1 MKKIKV
7 SPVPK
12 RVFEDLGWDYFVSEE
27 AKDYLTTEMMV
38 ISEAEGEALY
48 TAANDVYDK
57 LMHAAQFALDNNL
70 LGTLGIPR
78 NLHELVRLTWE
89 DEKHLHLFS
98 RFDFAG
104 GLNGQPIKLLEINAN
119 TPTMM
124 PETAIIQWAQLKA
137 NGIEETRQFNF
148 FFESLVEQFEELRS
162 LNPDKDATLLV
173 STLRDS
179 EEDEANMSLLSKA
192 AEEAGFEV
200 EFKYIDE
207 VIFSATEGIWAQG
220 NQNIRTRYDFW
231 LQLVPWEFIAE
242 DEPDLTH
249 LLTQIVKNDLAVILN
264 PAWTMLLQSK
274 GIMKIAWDLFKNHP
288 NLLETRF
295 DIPLDE
301 RRYVKKTMLGREGA
315 NVAIFDGWGKLEEER
330 GGDYAHYPAVYQTYA
345 TLAADETY
353 HYQAGVFYVGEACG
367 LGFRRAPSKIIDNAA
382 QFVGHVFE

>member
-249 LLTQIVKNDLAVILN
+249 LLTQIVKNVAAIERNYENSVGFVQKSPQFARNALRYSTRRTPLCE
-264 PAWTMLLQSK
+264 
-274 GIMKIAWDLFKNHP
+274 KNHA
-288 NLLETRF
+288 RA
-295 DIPLDE
+295 
-301 RRYVKKTMLGREGA
+301 RGR
-315 NVAIFDGWGKLEEER
+315 KR
-330 GGDYAHYPAVYQTYA
+330 GD
-345 TLAADETY
+345 
-353 HYQAGVFYVGEACG
+353 
-367 LGFRRAPSKIIDNAA
+367 FRRLGKIGRRTRRRLCALSRRLSNLCD
-382 QFVGHVFE
+382 VGGR